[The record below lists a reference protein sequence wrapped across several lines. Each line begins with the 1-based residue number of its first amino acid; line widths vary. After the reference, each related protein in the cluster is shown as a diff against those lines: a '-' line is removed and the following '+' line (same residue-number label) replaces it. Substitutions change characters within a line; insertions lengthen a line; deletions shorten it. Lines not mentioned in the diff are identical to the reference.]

1 MVPKDEHISNNP
13 KLIEGHTSPT
23 NYVTK
28 KLGGVKMSTQKVAH
42 NVRDNRKKSL
52 KKRDIVTVKKD
63 NKEFIYPKSSLMSV
77 HDRKKQRNPKKN
89 VLPKENADF
98 AENLE
103 QIIKQEATEKL
114 FDENSTPKEVPR
126 IKVSVHESKKPRNR
140 KVLPKKSYDK
150 TKESI
155 PKATL
160 MIPIIKLH
168 RIDVA
173 FVNKGQE
180 KIKSC
185 LDSEKCSETTTK
197 SKQEKETESVHES
210 VKPLKGGKKCENKV
224 KSVKISIAKKQ
235 ATKLDEIYFGKV
247 HDGVEQS
254 NTKSLTNE
262 AATEV
267 HEEKKLHEC
276 EICDTTFS
284 LQIQL
289 NKHKDTLHP
298 SATRSEEIKSF
309 SCKICATKFLSKC
322 KLKNHIAKVH
332 EKETS
337 YKCNICE
344 STFMRKQTLDK
355 HVSVVHYGNESHKCE
370 ICGKIFTQQNN
381 LEIHVSAVHEGEKPY
396 KCNVCS
402 ATFAQKAQ
410 LEKHRDE
417 IHKEKRPF
425 KCSICDDRFKRKE
438 HMKTH
443 ILTVHEGKKPFK
455 CKNCDSTFASSHGLR
470 NHIMVVHEG

>member
-1 MVPKDEHISNNP
+1 MVPKDEHIPNNQ
-13 KLIEGHTSPT
+13 KLIEGDTSPT
-23 NYVTK
+23 NCVTK
-28 KLGGVKMSTQKVAH
+28 KLGGVKMSPQKVAH

-89 VLPKENADF
+89 VLPKENAHF

-103 QIIKQEATEKL
+103 QIIKQEATEEF
-114 FDENSTPKEVPR
+114 FDEEGSAPKEVTR
-126 IKVSVHESKKPRNR
+126 TKVSVHESKKPQNR

-150 TKESI
+150 TKASI

-168 RIDVA
+168 RMDAV
-173 FVNKGQE
+173 FVKKGQ
-180 KIKSC
+180 KKLKSC
-185 LDSEKCSETTTK
+185 LASEKCSETTTK
-197 SKQEKETESVHES
+197 SKQEKETESVHEN
-210 VKPLKGGKKCENKV
+210 VKLSKGSKKCENKV
-224 KSVKISIAKKQ
+224 KPVKISIAKKQ
-235 ATKLDEIYFGKV
+235 ATKLDEIV

-254 NTKSLTNE
+254 NAKSLPNE
-262 AATEV
+262 AAPEV

-289 NKHKDTLHP
+289 KKHKDILHS

-344 STFMRKQTLDK
+344 STFVRKQTLDK

-402 ATFAQKAQ
+402 ATFAQKAH
-410 LEKHRDE
+410 LAKHRDE

-425 KCSICDDRFKRKE
+425 KCSVCDDRFKRKE
-438 HMKTH
+438 HMKKH
-443 ILTVHEGKKPFK
+443 ILTVHEGKKPHK
-455 CKNCDSTFASSHGLR
+455 CTICDSSFTSCRGLK